1 LALLVFW
8 SFIEVYRLS
17 KAYSANIEESFPELI
32 KFNLLTF
39 VFSIPPQILLII
51 GGVGGQ
57 VLPID
62 KSCFIVYISFVIM
75 EILVSIFVMN
85 KLVKRKAAVY
95 FLHNTT
101 TETITSSNNKN
112 NKTSKDL
119 INEVNIYINET
130 ETYKHK
136 IN

>member
-1 LALLVFW
+1 
-8 SFIEVYRLS
+8 
-17 KAYSANIEESFPELI
+17 
-32 KFNLLTF
+32 
-39 VFSIPPQILLII
+39 
-51 GGVGGQ
+51 
-57 VLPID
+57 
-62 KSCFIVYISFVIM
+62 M

-101 TETITSSNNKN
+101 TETITSFNNKN

-119 INEVNIYINET
+119 INEVNIYMNET